1 MGTPICPLSLDQ
13 LEEQLCREQPWLRH
27 DGHTSLPPRLLL
39 EAAARAAKTE
49 ARRASGALA
58 KAERAARNARAAAEA
73 QHRRAADAEEAA
85 RIGLGAK
92 SLMEAAAAAHE
103 AAEREAAAAE
113 AAKELAQRYHEAAL
127 SKSLAA
133 RYFWDGQMNDEDE
146 LQRQL
151 QQAASKSAGRAPI
164 GGWVPGTSNTAHFQ
178 EDSSEGEP
186 APLPFSAYTIH
197 GSRLSSAMW
206 APHSIFGCDYSQL
219 GCSALVSCLSHT
231 IVLVA
236 VYAQLF
242 FVTTLCCTFG
252 CPPNSGFTCSDFT
265 SSRSSRA
272 AHRVSRP
279 EDFMDQEDM
288 EVRTELFMPASF
300 PRRLFEGLCTFFCH
314 TCLQ

>member
-1 MGTPICPLSLDQ
+1 MAGTALYPSSTGEQTALTSEWAFMGTPICPLSLDQ

-103 AAEREAAAAE
+103 AAEREAVAAE

-151 QQAASKSAGRAPI
+151 QQAASKSAGRSPI

-178 EDSSEGEP
+178 DDSSE
-186 APLPFSAYTIH
+186 
-197 GSRLSSAMW
+197 
-206 APHSIFGCDYSQL
+206 
-219 GCSALVSCLSHT
+219 
-231 IVLVA
+231 
-236 VYAQLF
+236 
-242 FVTTLCCTFG
+242 
-252 CPPNSGFTCSDFT
+252 GFTCSDFT

-288 EVRTELFMPASF
+288 EQAARGARKAWHSGQLQHRHNEWESGAEAASSSKGEREHVLRWSRVES
-300 PRRLFEGLCTFFCH
+300 RREGLPVFVGTGRPEVASGV
-314 TCLQ
+314 